1 MRAVRIARFGPP
13 EVLEPVT
20 VDDPVPG
27 PGEVVIAVE
36 YAGITFV
43 ETQLRAGRPPVE
55 AMRPALPTVLG
66 NGVSGVVAAAG
77 AGVDDGV
84 VGKRVVA
91 SLNGRGGYAERA
103 VAEAQRLI
111 DVPDGLGLDQAAALI
126 ADGRTA
132 LAVLGAVG
140 DLAGATVLV
149 EAAAGG
155 VGGLLVQLVSA
166 AGGRV
171 VAAASGAAKLAAA
184 ADLGAEITVDYSDP
198 SWTDGVGEVDVVF
211 DGVGGKLG
219 EQALSLVR
227 PGGVFCPYGAAAGAG
242 VFGSV
247 ADAGRPDVRT
257 ATTGMLDVARQVALA
272 SEAIA
277 LAASGRLR
285 ATVGQV
291 FALADA
297 ADAHAAM
304 ESRATIGKTLL
315 KAGPA

>member
-13 EVLEPVT
+13 EVLEPVV

-27 PGEVVIAVE
+27 PGQVMIDVE

-43 ETQLRAGRPPVE
+43 ETQIRAGRPPVA
-55 AMRPALPTVLG
+55 AMKPALPTVLG
-66 NGVSGVVAAAG
+66 NGVAGVVAQVG
-77 AGVDDGV
+77 PDVDRGM
-84 VGKRVVA
+84 VGTRVTA
-91 SLNGRGGYAERA
+91 SLNGHGGYAQRA
-103 VAEAQRLI
+103 VAEAKRLI
-111 DVPDGLGLDQAAALI
+111 AVPDGLGLDQAAALI

-132 LAVLGAVG
+132 LAVLRAAG

-171 VAAASGAAKLAAA
+171 VAAASGEAKLAVAKE
-184 ADLGAEITVDYSDP
+184 LGAHTTVDYTEP
-198 SWTDGVGEVDVVF
+198 GWTDGIGEVDVVF
-211 DGVGGKLG
+211 DGVGGKIG

-227 PGGVFCPYGAAAGAG
+227 AGGVFCPYGAAAGAG
-242 VFGSV
+242 VLGSA

-257 ATTGMLDVARQVALA
+257 ARTGMLDVAQQVALA
-272 SEAIA
+272 GEAVA
-277 LAASGRLR
+277 LAAAGRLR

-291 FALADA
+291 FALSDA
-297 ADAHAAM
+297 AAAHAAI
-304 ESRATIGKTLL
+304 ENRATIGKTLL
-315 KAGPA
+315 SV

>member
-1 MRAVRIARFGPP
+1 MRAVRIDRFGPP
-13 EVLEPVT
+13 EVLEPVI

-27 PGEVVIAVE
+27 PGQVVIAVE

-55 AMRPALPTVLG
+55 AMRPALPMVLG
-66 NGVSGVVAAAG
+66 NGVAGVVSAVG
-77 AGVDDGV
+77 PGVDTGM
-84 VGKRVVA
+84 VGKRVAA

-103 VAEAQRLI
+103 VAEARRLI
-111 DVPDGLGLDQAAALI
+111 DVPGGLGLDQAAALI

-132 LAVLGAVG
+132 LALLGAVG
-140 DLAGATVLV
+140 DLVGATVLV

-184 ADLGAEITVDYSDP
+184 ADLGAEVAVDYSEP
-198 SWTDGVGEVDVVF
+198 SWTDGVGQVDVVF
-211 DGVGGKLG
+211 DGVGGKIG
-219 EQALSLVR
+219 GQALSLVR
-227 PGGVFCPYGAAAGAG
+227 PGGVFCSYGAAAGAG
-242 VFGSV
+242 VFGAA

-257 ATTGMLDVARQVALA
+257 VTTGMLDVARQVALA
-272 SEAIA
+272 GEAIA

-304 ESRATIGKTLL
+304 ENRATIGKTLL

>member
-1 MRAVRIARFGPP
+1 MRIARFGPP
-13 EVLEPVT
+13 EVLEPVV

-27 PGEVVIAVE
+27 PGQVVIDVE

-43 ETQLRAGRPPVE
+43 ETQIRAGRPPVA
-55 AMRPALPTVLG
+55 AMLPTVLG
-66 NGVSGVVAAAG
+66 NGVAGVVAETG
-77 AGVDDGV
+77 PDVDRGL
-84 VGKRVVA
+84 VGKRVTA

-111 DVPDGLGLDQAAALI
+111 EVPDGLGLDQAAALI

-171 VAAASGAAKLAAA
+171 VAAASGAAKLAVAKE
-184 ADLGAEITVDYSDP
+184 LGAEVTVDYSEQ
-198 SWTDGVGEVDVVF
+198 SWTEGIDRVDVVL
-211 DGVGGKLG
+211 DGVGGTIG

-242 VFGSV
+242 VFGSA

-272 SEAIA
+272 GEAIA

-291 FALADA
+291 FALSDA
-297 ADAHAAM
+297 ADAHSAI
-304 ESRATIGKTLL
+304 ENRATIGKTLL
-315 KAGPA
+315 SV